1 MKQLA
6 FTLAHELAHYELQ
19 HTLNFISKNIESPET
34 RKVMKAFARL
44 KAGQINEKDILMTQA
59 WVYAASSYRR
69 EEELAADSLG
79 FLYFKIA
86 ISSRTMSELAK
97 NT

>member
-1 MKQLA
+1 
-6 FTLAHELAHYELQ
+6 
-19 HTLNFISKNIESPET
+19 
-34 RKVMKAFARL
+34 MKAFARL

-79 FLYFKIA
+79 FFI
-86 ISSRTMSELAK
+86 
-97 NT
+97 